1 MMTVLRWARRHIA
14 ALLLVASPAIGGQL
28 VPLAHPC
35 PVEAP
40 WVTEGGAADPH
51 AAHTHVAHTHA
62 APDAPTPAEQ
72 HAHGDCTCIG
82 ACATP
87 LALDAPRSPI
97 AVRTDLVAHE
107 VVRRWV
113 PIERLDAGIRPLDRL
128 PPQTAP
134 PLA

>member
-1 MMTVLRWARRHIA
+1 MIMALRWARRHIA

-28 VPLAHPC
+28 LPLVHPC

-40 WVTEGGAADPH
+40 WVSEVDNADPH
-51 AAHTHVAHTHA
+51 ATHGHA
-62 APDAPTPAEQ
+62 SHGTPVPSEQ

-87 LALDAPRSPI
+87 LALDTPRPLA
-97 AVRTDLVAHE
+97 AVWAA
-107 VVRRWV
+107 VVV
-113 PIERLDAGIRPLDRL
+113 PQAARPWIPVERLDGAFRPLDRL